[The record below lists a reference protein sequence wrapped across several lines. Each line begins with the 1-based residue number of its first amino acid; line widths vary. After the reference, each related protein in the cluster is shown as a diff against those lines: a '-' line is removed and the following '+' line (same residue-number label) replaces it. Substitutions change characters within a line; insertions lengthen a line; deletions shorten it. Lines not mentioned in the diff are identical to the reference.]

1 MKADDESGQASI
13 LKTVLVI
20 VVILFIAADFARPLI
35 GRAQLDD
42 KAHKVAEASAEVYKQ
57 TKSSPDAKDKALAT
71 ARAKA
76 DELDILLVP
85 DSWNVDDQGTVT
97 VTVERTMEPWLLG
110 KLIRSYYTF
119 RATASERFTA

>member
-1 MKADDESGQASI
+1 
-13 LKTVLVI
+13 
-20 VVILFIAADFARPLI
+20 DFARPLI

-42 KAHKVAEASAEVYKQ
+42 KAHNVAEASAEVYKRKKTQ
-57 TKSSPDAKDKALAT
+57 PDAKDAAVAT
-71 ARAKA
+71 AKAKA
-76 DELDILLVP
+76 DELNILLIP
-85 DSWNVDDQGTVT
+85 GGWDVDDQGTVT